1 MRKIILALL
10 FVTVLI
16 SVTSCTSSATPE
28 YVPEGAER
36 ESVLANTD
44 QIMQDLLTAIQ
55 TKDTDLFSKY
65 FSEEMLAAMK
75 AADQE
80 KLFKQ
85 LEPLGESQEV
95 ELINVQ
101 DLKENYA
108 VRYKVT
114 YGEKVLI
121 YRLVVSKA
129 DSSVLEGL
137 WLE

>member
-1 MRKIILALL
+1 MKKIFLAIL
-10 FVTVLI
+10 FFTVVL
-16 SVTSCTSSATPE
+16 SAAGCSSSATPV

-36 ESVLANTD
+36 ESVIANTD

-55 TKDTDLFSKY
+55 SKDTNLFSQH

-75 AADQE
+75 PADQE
-80 KLFKQ
+80 KLFAQ

-95 ELINVQ
+95 ELVNVQ
-101 DLKENYA
+101 DIDKHYA

-114 YGEKVLI
+114 YIEKVLI
-121 YRLVVSKA
+121 YRLVVNKE
-129 DSSVLEGL
+129 DSSVLSGL

>member
-114 YGEKVLI
+114 YSEKVLI